1 MFQFSLLLIPCLFWA
16 GYCFQYQHSYSRPQT
31 RQLTSLSGFFD
42 RLKQAFENDSE
53 YAEKEDAGIT
63 RKPAADGK
71 KSAFAGRQVYDR
83 SLLGKS
89 WNLSL
94 ALNGIPSNSDPSS
107 DLFGVKSTDKGI
119 PVNLCITL
127 LEQGKVEVADN
138 DFTVK
143 DTPGK
148 WQLDADGTT
157 LAFSF
162 ACLGFERTIV
172 TKGSLQSVYGGEDTL
187 RTSSSY
193 FVPEGTCLVQTSI
206 IMNESGRL
214 IIAPGKGNFC
224 IHATFV
230 IFSMMFT

>member
-1 MFQFSLLLIPCLFWA
+1 MSCLVWA
-16 GYCFQYQHSYSRPQT
+16 GYCFQYQHSHWRPKT
-31 RQLTSLSGFFD
+31 RQLTRVSPLSGFFD
-42 RLKQAFENDSE
+42 RLKQAFENDSD

-63 RKPAADGK
+63 RKPTDGK
-71 KSAFAGRQVYDR
+71 STSAFAGRQVYDR

-89 WNLSL
+89 WNLTI
-94 ALNGIPSNSDPSS
+94 ALNGMPSNSDPSS
-107 DLFGVKSTDKGI
+107 DLFAVKSTDKGI
-119 PVNLCITL
+119 VVNFCITL

-138 DFTVK
+138 EFTVK
-143 DTPGK
+143 DTAGK
-148 WQLDADGTT
+148 WQLDADGNT

-193 FVPEGTCLVQTSI
+193 FVPQGTCLVQTTI
-206 IMNESGRL
+206 LMNESGRL

-224 IHATFV
+224 IYGCYLHNL
-230 IFSMMFT
+230 SCYL